1 MSYFF
6 LDFKLIFLD
15 NERPIGAFMEKPDR
29 KYYPDYYDIIDEPM
43 DMKTINEKI
52 MTSQYK
58 SDDDMLADC
67 KLMFSN
73 CRMYN
78 EEGSEIYETAN
89 TLEKVLMAKARDM
102 GIITEKLKKAKGA
115 GRGSLAQKIKM
126 LYDTLKDF
134 R

>member
-1 MSYFF
+1 
-6 LDFKLIFLD
+6 
-15 NERPIGAFMEKPDR
+15 MEKPDR